1 MDNRSS
7 FSAGAVARQSQA
19 GTDPTTIALTGSGAI
34 DAARADVRS
43 PARAKYRPDVD
54 GLRAIAVLSV
64 LLFHGGVAALSGGYV
79 GVDVFF
85 VISGFVIAT
94 KLVEEI
100 EEGKFSIANFYVRRI
115 RRILPALVAVIL
127 VCCVA
132 ALVLFLPDALSDFS
146 RSVIA
151 TATFVSNMFFWKNSG
166 YFETLALDRPL
177 LHTWSLAIE
186 EQFYIVIPIALYL
199 FMVYARRWT
208 FALFALVAAASLGL
222 SIFITDTAPTA
233 NFFLL
238 PTRAWELL
246 LGVLVALAPWAPTS
260 NRILRELIAIAALV
274 LIGFAVITYTSATPF
289 PGLAAFVPTF
299 GTAAL
304 IYLGKQ
310 GEPSLVARALGLRPL
325 VGIGLI
331 SYSLY
336 LVHWPIIVFAR
347 YVLLRDLA
355 GWEIAPVVAA
365 SFVLAY
371 LSYRY
376 VETPFR
382 RPRQPVSRR
391 QLFAGTGVVLAGL
404 CALGLIGTS
413 TDGMRFLHP
422 GFAPPMT
429 AEATG
434 PDLWM
439 TQRCFL
445 ENQDPSD
452 WAGDSCVRT
461 HGAAGNALLW
471 GDSFAAQYIPG
482 LIANQGRLSRN
493 IVEYTFAGCPPI
505 LSYRSYARPG
515 CGEFNA
521 RIFDVAARYHVDT
534 VILSARW
541 DEMRERG
548 LQGLSD
554 TIDQLQAKGLT
565 VYVIGQSPMFAFD
578 VNVLDYRNAGKNA
591 AGEGAWYLS
600 FTRAQSDAVRAA
612 SKAAHFVDPLPAFC
626 NGNTC
631 RYETP
636 AGRLFADYGHFSELG
651 SDLAVKAYFP
661 LYQKSVAQ
669 R

>member
-1 MDNRSS
+1 VTLAISES
-7 FSAGAVARQSQA
+7 TAVN
-19 GTDPTTIALTGSGAI
+19 
-34 DAARADVRS
+34 AARAGVRS

-64 LLFHGGVAALSGGYV
+64 LLFHGGVSVLSGGYA

-100 EEGKFSIANFYVRRI
+100 DEGKFSIANFYVRRI
-115 RRILPALVAVIL
+115 RRILPALVATIL
-127 VCCVA
+127 LCCVA
-132 ALVLFLPDALSDFS
+132 ACAFFLPNALHDFA
-146 RSVIA
+146 RSVVA
-151 TATFVSNMFFWKNSG
+151 TAVFLSNMYFWKNSG
-166 YFETLALDRPL
+166 YFETGALDRPL

-186 EQFYIVIPIALYL
+186 EQFYIVIPIVLYL
-199 FMVYARRWT
+199 FVVYARRWT
-208 FALFALVAAASLGL
+208 FALFALAAALSLGL
-222 SIFITDTAPTA
+222 SIFMTDKAPTA
-233 NFFLL
+233 NFFVL

-246 LGVLVALAPWAPTS
+246 LGVLVALAPWVPTS
-260 NRILRELIAIAALV
+260 NRILREVIAVAGLTLIAIAML
-274 LIGFAVITYTSATPF
+274 TYTSATPF
-289 PGLAAFVPTF
+289 PGLAAFVPTI

-304 IYLGKQ
+304 IYLGKA
-310 GEPSLVARALGLRPL
+310 GEPSVVARALGLRP
-325 VGIGLI
+325 VVAVGLI

-347 YVLLRDLA
+347 YALLRDLH
-355 GWEIAPVVAA
+355 GWEIVAAVVA

-382 RPRQPVSRR
+382 RPRRPISRLR
-391 QLFAGTGVVLAGL
+391 LFAGTGVVLAGIG
-404 CALGLIGTS
+404 ALGLIGVWS
-413 TDGMRFLHP
+413 GGARFLHP
-422 GFAPPMT
+422 GFAASAQ
-429 AEATG
+429 AEAAD

-445 ENQDPSD
+445 ENQNASA

-461 HGAAGNALLW
+461 HGASGNALLW

-482 LIANQGRLSRN
+482 LMTNQDKLTRN

-505 LSYRSYARPG
+505 LSYQSYARPG
-515 CGEFNA
+515 CSDFNA
-521 RIFDVAARYHVDT
+521 RVFDIVQRYHIDT
-534 VILSARW
+534 VVLSARW

-548 LQGLSD
+548 LQGLSE
-554 TIDQLQAKGLT
+554 TIDQLKAKGLT

-578 VNVLDYRNAGKNA
+578 VNVLNYRGAGKNA
-591 AGEGAWYLS
+591 TGDSKWYLS
-600 FTRAQSDAVRAA
+600 FRRAQSDAIRTA
-612 SKAAHFVDPLPAFC
+612 SKQAHFVDPLPAFC
-626 NGNTC
+626 QGNAC

-636 AGRLFADYGHFSELG
+636 KGLLFADYGHFSELG
-651 SDLAVKAYFP
+651 SDLAVKSYFP
-661 LYQKSVAQ
+661 LYQQNLAQ

>member
-1 MDNRSS
+1 MTLAVTE
-7 FSAGAVARQSQA
+7 SAVVN
-19 GTDPTTIALTGSGAI
+19 
-34 DAARADVRS
+34 AARADVRS
-43 PARAKYRPDVD
+43 PVRAKYRPDVD

-64 LLFHGGVAALSGGYV
+64 LLFHGGVAVLSGGYV

-100 EEGKFSIANFYVRRI
+100 GEGKFSIANFYVRRI

-127 VCCVA
+127 LCCAA
-132 ALVLFLPDALSDFS
+132 ALVFFLPDALYDFS
-146 RSVIA
+146 RSVVA
-151 TATFVSNMFFWKNSG
+151 TAVFLSNMFFWKNSG
-166 YFETLALDRPL
+166 YFETGALDRPL

-186 EQFYIVIPIALYL
+186 EQFYIVIPIALFL

-208 FALFALVAAASLGL
+208 FALFALAAAASLGL
-222 SIFITDTAPTA
+222 SIFVTDKAPTA
-233 NFFLL
+233 NFFVL

-260 NRILRELIAIAALV
+260 NRILRELIAAAGLV
-274 LIGFAVITYTSATPF
+274 LIGFAVLTYTSATPF

-304 IYLGKQ
+304 IYLGKE
-310 GEPSLVARALGLRPL
+310 GEPSFVAKALGLRP
-325 VGIGLI
+325 VVAVGLI

-347 YVLLRDLA
+347 YALLRDLA
-355 GWEIAPVVAA
+355 GWEIVAAVAA

-382 RPRQPVSRR
+382 RPRRPVSRR
-391 QLFAGTGVVLAGL
+391 RLFAGTAVLLASL
-404 CALGLIGTS
+404 CALGLFGTW
-413 TDGMRFLHP
+413 TGGARFLHP
-422 GFAPPMT
+422 GFAQP
-429 AEATG
+429 AVAAAKG

-445 ENQDPSD
+445 ENQDASA
-452 WAGDSCVRT
+452 WAGDACVRT
-461 HGAAGNALLW
+461 HGAAHNALLW

-482 LIANQGRLSRN
+482 LIANQDRLSHN

-515 CGEFNA
+515 CADFNA
-521 RIFDVAARYHVDT
+521 RIFDVAARFHVDT
-534 VILSARW
+534 VVLSARW

-548 LQGLSD
+548 LEGLSD
-554 TIDQLQAKGLT
+554 TIAQLRAKGLT

-578 VNVLDYRNAGKNA
+578 VKVLDYRGAGKNTS
-591 AGEGAWYLS
+591 GDGAWYLS
-600 FTRAQSDAVRAA
+600 FTRAQSDALRTA
-612 SKAAHFVDPLPAFC
+612 SKDAHFVDPLPTFC
-626 NGNTC
+626 HGDTC
-631 RYETP
+631 LYETA
-636 AGRLFADYGHFSELG
+636 AGLLFADYGHFSESG
-651 SDLAVKAYFP
+651 SDLAVRSYFP
-661 LYQKSVAQ
+661 LYQKTVAQ

>member
-1 MDNRSS
+1 MT
-7 FSAGAVARQSQA
+7 F
-19 GTDPTTIALTGSGAI
+19 ALTEPTAVSE
-34 DAARADVRS
+34 ARADVRS
-43 PARAKYRPDVD
+43 PARAKYRADVD

-100 EEGKFSIANFYVRRI
+100 EEGKFSIASFYVRRI

-127 VCCVA
+127 ACCAA
-132 ALVLFLPDALSDFS
+132 ALVFFLPDALRDFS
-146 RSVIA
+146 RSVVA
-151 TATFVSNMFFWKNSG
+151 TAVFLSNMFFWKNSG
-166 YFETLALDRPL
+166 YFETGALDRPL

-186 EQFYIVIPIALYL
+186 EQFYIVIPIALFL
-199 FMVYARRWT
+199 VMVYARRWT
-208 FALFALVAAASLGL
+208 FALFALAAAASLGL
-222 SIFITDTAPTA
+222 SIFLTDKAPTA
-233 NFFLL
+233 NFFVL

-260 NRILRELIAIAALV
+260 SRILRELVAVVALG
-274 LIGFAVITYTSATPF
+274 LIVFAVLTYTSATPF

-304 IYLGKQ
+304 IYLGKN
-310 GEPSLVARALGLRPL
+310 GEPSFVARALSLRP
-325 VGIGLI
+325 VVAIGLI

-347 YVLLRDLA
+347 YALLRDLQ
-355 GWEIAPVVAA
+355 GWEIGGAVLA

-371 LSYRY
+371 LSYRF

-382 RPRQPVSRR
+382 RPRHAVSRR
-391 QLFAGTGVVLAGL
+391 RLFAGTGVVLTGL
-404 CALGLIGTS
+404 CVLGLVGSWT
-413 TDGMRFLHP
+413 GGAHFLHP
-422 GFAPPMT
+422 DFVQP
-429 AEATG
+429 AEAQAAG

-445 ENQDPSD
+445 EDQDASA
-452 WAGDSCVRT
+452 WAGDQCVRT
-461 HGAAGNALLW
+461 HGAARNALLW

-482 LIANQGRLSRN
+482 LLANQDKLTRN

-515 CGEFNA
+515 CADFNA
-521 RIFDVAARYHVDT
+521 RVFDIVARYHIDT
-534 VILSARW
+534 VVLSARW
-541 DEMRERG
+541 DEMRARG
-548 LQGLSD
+548 LQGLSG
-554 TIDQLQAKGLT
+554 TIAQLRAKGLT

-578 VNVLDYRNAGKNA
+578 VNVLDYRNAGKDA
-591 AGEGAWYLS
+591 AGDGEWYLS
-600 FTRAQSDAVRAA
+600 FTRAQSDAIRAA
-612 SKAAHFVDPLPAFC
+612 STDAHFVDPLPAFC

-636 AGRLFADYGHFSELG
+636 SGRLFADYGHFSELG
-651 SDLAVKAYFP
+651 SDLAVKSYFP
-661 LYQKSVAQ
+661 LYQKSLAQ

>member
-1 MDNRSS
+1 
-7 FSAGAVARQSQA
+7 V
-19 GTDPTTIALTGSGAI
+19 TLALTESAVVN
-34 DAARADVRS
+34 AARADVRS
-43 PARAKYRPDVD
+43 PVRAKYRPDVD

-100 EEGKFSIANFYVRRI
+100 EEGKFSIANFYVRRV
-115 RRILPALVAVIL
+115 RRILPALVVVIL
-127 VCCVA
+127 LCCTA
-132 ALVLFLPDALSDFS
+132 ASFFFLPDALYDFS
-146 RSVIA
+146 RSVVA
-151 TATFVSNMFFWKNSG
+151 TAVFLSNMFFWKNSG
-166 YFETLALDRPL
+166 YFETGALDRPL

-186 EQFYIVIPIALYL
+186 EQFYIVIPIALFL

-208 FALFALVAAASLGL
+208 FTLFAIAAAASLGL
-222 SIFITDTAPTA
+222 SIFVTDKAPTA
-233 NFFLL
+233 NFFVL

-260 NRILRELIAIAALV
+260 NRILRELIAVAALA
-274 LIGFAVITYTSATPF
+274 LIGFAVLTYTSATPF

-304 IYLGKQ
+304 IYLGKD
-310 GEPSLVARALGLRPL
+310 GEPSFVAKALGLRP
-325 VGIGLI
+325 VVAIGLI

-347 YVLLRDLA
+347 YALLRDLA
-355 GWEIAPVVAA
+355 GWEIVAVVAA

-382 RPRQPVSRR
+382 RPRRPVSRR
-391 QLFAGTGVVLAGL
+391 RLFAGTAAVLASL
-404 CALGLIGTS
+404 CALGLVGTW
-413 TDGMRFLHP
+413 TGGAHFLHP
-422 GFAPPMT
+422 GFTQSAV
-429 AEATG
+429 AEEKG

-439 TQRCFL
+439 TKRCFL
-445 ENQDPSD
+445 ENQDASA
-452 WAGDSCVRT
+452 WAGDACVRT
-461 HGAAGNALLW
+461 HGASHNALLW
-471 GDSFAAQYIPG
+471 GDSFAAQYIAG
-482 LIANQGRLSRN
+482 LLANQDRLSHN

-515 CGEFNA
+515 CADFNS
-521 RIFDVAARYHVDT
+521 RIFDVAERYHVDT
-534 VILSARW
+534 VVLSARW

-548 LQGLSD
+548 LEGLSD
-554 TIDQLQAKGLT
+554 TIAQLRAKGLT

-578 VNVLDYRNAGKNA
+578 VKVLDYRGAGKSA
-591 AGEGAWYLS
+591 AGDAAWYLS
-600 FTRAQSDAVRAA
+600 FTRAQTDALREA
-612 SKAAHFVDPLPAFC
+612 SKGAHFVDPLPAFC
-626 NGNTC
+626 HGNSC

-636 AGRLFADYGHFSELG
+636 AGLLFADYGHFSELG
-651 SDLAVKAYFP
+651 SDLAVRSYFP

>member
-1 MDNRSS
+1 M
-7 FSAGAVARQSQA
+7 
-19 GTDPTTIALTGSGAI
+19 TLALTESAVG

-43 PARAKYRPDVD
+43 PARVKYRPDVD

-64 LLFHGGVAALSGGYV
+64 LLFHGGVAALSGGFV

-94 KLVEEI
+94 KLIEEI

-115 RRILPALVAVIL
+115 RRILPALVAVM
-127 VCCVA
+127 VACCAA
-132 ALVLFLPDALSDFS
+132 ALVFFLPDALRDFS
-146 RSVIA
+146 RSLLA
-151 TATFVSNMFFWKNSG
+151 TAVFFSNVFFWKSSG
-166 YFETLALDRPL
+166 YFETAALDRPL

-199 FMVYARRWT
+199 LMVYARRWT
-208 FALFALVAAASLGL
+208 FMLFAIAATASLGL
-222 SIFITDTAPTA
+222 SIFVTDTAPTA

-246 LGVLVALAPWAPTS
+246 LGVLVALVPWPAPST
-260 NRILRELIAIAALV
+260 RMLREVLAVVALL
-274 LIGFAVITYTSATPF
+274 LIGFAVLTYTSATPF

-299 GTAAL
+299 ATAAL
-304 IYLGKQ
+304 IYIGKD
-310 GEPSLVARALGLRPL
+310 GEPSFVAKALSLRPI

-347 YVLLRDLA
+347 YMLLRDLA
-355 GWEIAPVVAA
+355 GWEIGAAVLA

-371 LSYRY
+371 LSYRF

-382 RPRQPVSRR
+382 RPRRPVSQPR
-391 QLFAGTGVVLAGL
+391 LFVGTAGVLAGL
-404 CALGLIGTS
+404 CALGLVGIWTG
-413 TDGMRFLHP
+413 GARILHP
-422 GFAPPMT
+422 GFAQS
-429 AEATG
+429 AVADANS
-434 PDLWM
+434 PDLWL

-445 ENQDPSD
+445 EDQDASA
-452 WAGDSCVRT
+452 WAGDLCVRT

-482 LIANQGRLSRN
+482 ILANQDKLSRN
-493 IVEYTFAGCPPI
+493 IVEYTFAGCPPV

-515 CGEFNA
+515 CHDFNA
-521 RIFDVAARYHVDT
+521 QIFDVVARYHVDT
-534 VILSARW
+534 VVLSARW

-554 TIDQLQAKGLT
+554 TIDELKAKGLT

-578 VNVLDYRNAGKNA
+578 VHILDYRGAGKKDSVRD
-591 AGEGAWYLS
+591 GAWYLS
-600 FTRAQSDAVRAA
+600 FKRAQSDLVRAA
-612 SKAAHFVDPLPAFC
+612 SKHARFVDPLPAFC
-626 NGNTC
+626 RENTC

-636 AGRLFADYGHFSELG
+636 AGLLFADYGHFSELG
-651 SDLAVKAYFP
+651 SDLAVKSYFP
-661 LYQKSVAQ
+661 LYRESIAQ
-669 R
+669 H